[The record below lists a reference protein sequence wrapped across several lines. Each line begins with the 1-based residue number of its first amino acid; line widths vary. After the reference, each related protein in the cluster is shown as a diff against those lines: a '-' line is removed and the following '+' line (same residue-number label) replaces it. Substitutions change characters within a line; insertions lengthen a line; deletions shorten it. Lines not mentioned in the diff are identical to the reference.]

1 MMSRILL
8 VDAYSQIFRLFYAIR
23 QLTSASGEPANALYG
38 IARLLLQLD
47 TDFPSEY
54 GAFVFDKGKCLRR
67 TAIHPE
73 YKAQRPPMPEEL
85 RCQTQRIH
93 DWVEAFGWKTI
104 EREGFEAD
112 DLLAGIAG
120 ERGEG
125 TVRIITGDKD
135 LGQLVKD
142 GEVLLLR
149 PGNAKKPWEEI
160 GEKEVEEKFGVAP
173 SQVCD
178 YLSLLGDAV
187 DNIPG
192 IPGCGAKTAAK
203 LLKEYGT
210 IDNMLGH
217 LEEMPAGKLR
227 DTLASERT
235 RLLKNRELVRLD
247 TPLPEDWNGIQSITR
262 RRPDWHRLL
271 ELCDKEGFKSIAAEI
286 HKRSIPQQLTL
297 GL

>member
-1 MMSRILL
+1 M
-8 VDAYSQIFRLFYAIR
+8 
-23 QLTSASGEPANALYG
+23 
-38 IARLLLQLD
+38 
-47 TDFPSEY
+47 
-54 GAFVFDKGKCLRR
+54 
-67 TAIHPE
+67 
-73 YKAQRPPMPEEL
+73 
-85 RCQTQRIH
+85 
-93 DWVEAFGWKTI
+93 
-104 EREGFEAD
+104 
-112 DLLAGIAG
+112 
-120 ERGEG
+120 
-125 TVRIITGDKD
+125 
-135 LGQLVKD
+135 
-142 GEVLLLR
+142 LLLR

-271 ELCDKEGFKSIAAEI
+271 ELCEKEGFKSIAAEI